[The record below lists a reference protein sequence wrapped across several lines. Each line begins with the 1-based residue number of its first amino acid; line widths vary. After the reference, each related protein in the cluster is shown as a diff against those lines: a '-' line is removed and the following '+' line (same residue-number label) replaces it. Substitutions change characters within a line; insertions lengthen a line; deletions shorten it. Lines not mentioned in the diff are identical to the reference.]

1 MTFSIQLKRYGAK
14 SIDAVDRVRRRVI
27 IELFS
32 AIIRETPV
40 DTGRLR
46 SNWQITLRSP
56 ATGTLGIRDV
66 SAVIAE
72 AEAAANASKGDD
84 VVIMRN
90 NLPYAYRIEYE
101 GWSKQAPEGMVR
113 RNIAMFQRI
122 VNRAARK

>member
-1 MTFSIQLKRYGAK
+1 MTFSIQLKQYGAK
-14 SIDAVDRVRRRVI
+14 AIDAVDRVRRRVI

-72 AEAAANASKGDD
+72 AEAAVNASKGDD

>member
-84 VVIMRN
+84 LVIMRN